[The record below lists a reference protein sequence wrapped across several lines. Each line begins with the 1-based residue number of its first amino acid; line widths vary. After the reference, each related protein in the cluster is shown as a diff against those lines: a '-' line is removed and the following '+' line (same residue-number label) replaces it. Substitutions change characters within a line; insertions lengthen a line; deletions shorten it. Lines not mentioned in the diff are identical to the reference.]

1 MASIMEENKMDI
13 IVILILGLFLVTTV
27 AEGIHLK
34 DLVIPTRKRRGEI
47 VFLIIASIGILGV
60 TYFYAKGWTQYT
72 LGILG
77 TIMLI
82 LSLLKTGITSK
93 GVSYIPTGNLIGFIP
108 WNKIKSLTI
117 YLKKDVEVH
126 FSGQILYFNKDDYD
140 KIIKISKENLSSESI
155 IIK

>member
-1 MASIMEENKMDI
+1 MDI
-13 IVILILGLFLVTTV
+13 VIILILGLFVVTIV
-27 AEGIHLK
+27 MELIHLK
-34 DLVIPTRKRRGEI
+34 DLVIATRKRRSEI
-47 VFLIIASIGILGV
+47 IFLIIGSVGILGV
-60 TYFYAKGWTQYT
+60 TYFYAKGLSQYI

-93 GVSYIPTGNLIGFIP
+93 GVSYIPTGNVIGFIP

-117 YLKKDVEVH
+117 CLEREVEVH
-126 FSGQILYFNKDDYD
+126 FAGQILYFKKEDYD
-140 KIIKISKENLSSESI
+140 KIIEISRNNLTSESV

>member
-1 MASIMEENKMDI
+1 MDI
-13 IVILILGLFLVTTV
+13 VVILILGLFFVTSV
-27 AEGIHLK
+27 VEGIHFR
-34 DLVIPTRKRRGEI
+34 DLVISTKRRTGEI
-47 VFLIIASIGILGV
+47 IFLIIGSIGILGV
-60 TYFYAKGWTQYT
+60 TYFYAKGWSQYT

-93 GVSYIPTGNLIGFIP
+93 GVSYIPTGNVIGFIP
-108 WNKIKSLTI
+108 WNKIRSLTI

-126 FSGQILYFNKDDYD
+126 FAGQILYFNKEDYD
-140 KIIKISKENLSSESI
+140 KIIEISKKNLSSENL